1 MKIHLRMSVIV
12 SYSNSWQKWKWRI
25 IGIKCQMN
33 DHKSYSTEKK
43 KSGKISWFL
52 FLKIFW
58 SFPLGNRIERTFC
71 LPTSYLEFFSPSIP
85 PFSLF
90 LFKYSIHPTYLQN
103 SGRFSRKYKI
113 ERPYVQTPAHF
124 KQAGLIAH
132 WEKKKKT
139 IFLFAFDFFQKDK
152 MKGTVIHILSPV
164 NSQWGFRIKR

>member
-1 MKIHLRMSVIV
+1 MTTNPTV
-12 SYSNSWQKWKWRI
+12 Q
-25 IGIKCQMN
+25 
-33 DHKSYSTEKK
+33 KK
-43 KSGKISWFL
+43 KSGKFSWFL

-132 WEKKKKT
+132 WEKKKKK
-139 IFLFAFDFFQKDK
+139 LFFYLPLISFR
-152 MKGTVIHILSPV
+152 
-164 NSQWGFRIKR
+164 RIKWKGQWYIF

>member
-33 DHKSYSTEKK
+33 DHKSYSTEK

-132 WEKKKKT
+132 WEKKKK
-139 IFLFAFDFFQKDK
+139 LFFYLPLISFR
-152 MKGTVIHILSPV
+152 
-164 NSQWGFRIKR
+164 RIKWKGQWYIF

>member
-1 MKIHLRMSVIV
+1 MPNEWPQILQYR
-12 SYSNSWQKWKWRI
+12 
-25 IGIKCQMN
+25 
-33 DHKSYSTEKK
+33 KK
-43 KSGKISWFL
+43 KSGKFSWFL

-58 SFPLGNRIERTFC
+58 TFPLGNRIERTFC

-132 WEKKKKT
+132 WEKKKKKK
-139 IFLFAFDFFQKDK
+139 LFFYLPLISFR
-152 MKGTVIHILSPV
+152 
-164 NSQWGFRIKR
+164 RIKWKGQWYIF